1 MKLPSSR
8 RILPVLGAGLLP
20 GLLPV
25 LLSGLLLG
33 VLLSGCAATRDVEME
48 PGMPDAADAD
58 ADAPPDT
65 LTDIYPE
72 EVAGTAR
79 QLYGDE
85 VEVSSNEAY
94 LQAAEQDPALRYNVI
109 YFEYNSSV
117 VGEEGREL
125 LARHAEFLKEYPE
138 AGLRL
143 EGHADERGSAG
154 YNLALGEQRAKAVR
168 DLLQVHGVD
177 TARVSI
183 LSYGEERPAVEGRTE
198 EAYSR
203 NRRAELVYQ

>member
-1 MKLPSSR
+1 MQTALPD
-8 RILPVLGAGLLP
+8 
-20 GLLPV
+20 
-25 LLSGLLLG
+25 
-33 VLLSGCAATRDVEME
+33 DV
-48 PGMPDAADAD
+48 
-58 ADAPPDT
+58 ADAPADT

-72 EVAGTAR
+72 NVAGTAR

-85 VEVSSNEAY
+85 VEAPSSEAY
-94 LQAAEQDPALRYNVI
+94 REAVERDPALRYNVI

-117 VGEEGREL
+117 VGDEGREV
-125 LARHAEFLKEYPE
+125 LARHAEFLKQSPDT
-138 AGLRL
+138 GLRL

-168 DLLQVHGVD
+168 DLLQAHGVD
-177 TARVSI
+177 TARLSI
-183 LSYGEERPAVEGRTE
+183 LSYGEERPAVEGHTE